1 MSTVASFPHVQ
12 LLQGVLL
19 LYHVLFQSNLQCCH
33 NITIKPESF
42 KHSKINRA
50 ILIQTISEQFESDKN
65 SRKVLNNSRN
75 DIDLGV
81 GRVLN
86 ASPSQNFLYFFVFCR
101 NIAERCGQIIFLNRK
116 KPSCLKINSQ
126 IYL

>member
-1 MSTVASFPHVQ
+1 MFQ

-19 LYHVLFQSNLQCCH
+19 LYHVLFQSSLLCCH
-33 NITIKPESF
+33 NITIKPGSF

-50 ILIQTISEQFESDKN
+50 ILIQTIREQFESDKN

-75 DIDLGV
+75 VIDLGV

-86 ASPSQNFLYFFVFCR
+86 ASPSQNFLNFFVFCR
-101 NIAERCGQIIFLNRK
+101 NIAERCGQIIFLLRKNR
-116 KPSCLKINSQ
+116 PV
-126 IYL
+126 